1 MRDREWRG
9 KMPSGMIAADLVLT
23 GGKILTL
30 DRSVAHRPGAR
41 RPRRAHRGAR
51 ARRRDRGPASAPTR
65 AASTSAAASP
75 CPGSSTATPTWT
87 ARASSS
93 AGRPSPPR
101 GPSTISCR
109 SSRPRCAARRRGEW
123 IVTMP
128 IGEPPM
134 YEGVPGNLAE
144 NRWPTRRDLDR
155 VAPDHPVYIRAIWGH
170 WRNTL
175 PLVSIAN
182 TRALERAGI
191 DARHAAARAVHRDRA
206 RRPGRPDRRP
216 RRADV
221 QAAGRAHPDGGGAAL
236 HPGGSGGRP
245 RRVDAHLQP
254 LRHHER
260 LRGPRHL
267 ERGPRRVPG
276 RCASAAGPACGR
288 ISCGARPGRPPTPSA
303 VLDLVRSWGA
313 WLSRRGLGDEY
324 LRVGGLYTE
333 SDYSDENRL
342 RATTSPYTGWAG
354 FSYKAALPEDVMVEM
369 MIEAARNHIRVGS
382 FTPNI
387 LDLYERVNRAVPIAD
402 RRWII
407 EHIGVYGPEEIRRIR
422 DLGLVLT
429 AYTGRYIWK
438 DGALLA
444 RQLGPAG
451 ASRIAPLRALREAGV
466 HVALSTDNV
475 PPSLFDAI
483 HHAVARRPRGADDV
497 RRAGPVPVARG
508 GARVRLARG
517 RLSHLRGG
525 RQGHARG
532 RQARRHRRP
541 RPGRAH
547 RARGRA
553 ARHPRRPR
561 HRGRR
566 GLSRDLTARR
576 LRRDGPRR
584 RPGGG
589 ATRDRGRRAA
599 PSCR

>member
-1 MRDREWRG
+1 MT
-9 KMPSGMIAADLVLT
+9 SADVVLT
-23 GGKILTL
+23 GGTILTL
-30 DRSVAHRPGAR
+30 DRSSR
-41 RPRRAHRGAR
+41 RVQALAIRGAR
-51 ARRRDRGPASAPTR
+51 IAALGDDAQIAGLIGSDTQRVDLRGRLAVPGLIDGHAHMDREGLKLRWPSL
-65 AASTSAAASP
+65 AAA
-75 CPGSSTATPTWT
+75 
-87 ARASSS
+87 
-93 AGRPSPPR
+93 
-101 GPSTISCR
+101 R
-109 SSRPRCAARRRGEW
+109 SIDDILQIVEAEVRRVPRGEW

-144 NRWPTRRDLDR
+144 DRWPTRHDLDR

-191 DARHAAARAVHRDRA
+191 GPDTPPPAPSVEIERDARGDPTGVIVEHTYKPLVEHTLMAAAPRFTLEDRVAGLAESMRRYNRCGTTSVFEGHGISSEVLAAYQAVRER
-206 RRPGRPDRRP
+206 
-216 RRADV
+216 
-221 QAAGRAHPDGGGAAL
+221 
-236 HPGGSGGRP
+236 GRP
-245 RRVDAHLQP
+245 RVRAHLLWSP
-254 LRHHER
+254 AW
-260 LRGPRHL
+260 P
-267 ERGPRRVPG
+267 
-276 RCASAAGPACGR
+276 SADAA
-288 ISCGARPGRPPTPSA
+288 A

-333 SDYSDENRL
+333 SDYSEENRL
-342 RATTSPYTGWAG
+342 RAATSPHTGWAG

-369 MIEAARNHIRVGS
+369 MVEAARNHIRVGS

-407 EHIGVYGPEEIRRIR
+407 EHIGVYGPDEIRRIR

-438 DGALLA
+438 DGAMLA

-483 HHAVARRPRGADDV
+483 HHAVTRKPRGAAEPV
-497 RRAGPVPVARG
+497 GPD
-508 GARVRLARG
+508 
-517 RLSHLRGG
+517 
-525 RQGHARG
+525 QC
-532 RQARRHRRP
+532 
-541 RPGRAH
+541 
-547 RARGRA
+547 
-553 ARHPRRPR
+553 
-561 HRGRR
+561 
-566 GLSRDLTARR
+566 LSREEALACASREGAYLTFEEDDKGTLEVGKLADIAVLDQDALTAPEDALPDIRAD
-576 LRRDGPRR
+576 LVIV
-584 RPGGG
+584 GGEVFP
-589 ATRDRGRRAA
+589 AT
-599 PSCR
+599 